1 MLCGSG
7 LQLAAEEE
15 EDDPQP
21 LGDDG
26 DEGTDSVPTDDS
38 SFDVTQSEPSEGEFI
53 RNLTC
58 PYLTIFV
65 NGAGFVCHEIC
76 LSKWAVSAKSS
87 IHITPIL
94 YLAIVKGLLP
104 QHRQKV
110 EGCVLYN

>member
-1 MLCGSG
+1 MLRSVLCGSG

-26 DEGTDSVPTDDS
+26 DEGNIADTDSVPTDDS

-53 RNLTC
+53 RNLTS
-58 PYLTIFV
+58 LSNNILS
-65 NGAGFVCHEIC
+65 NGAGFLCHEIC
-76 LSKWAVSAKSS
+76 LSKWPVLAKSS

-94 YLAIVKGLLP
+94 TLLFP
-104 QHRQKV
+104 KP
-110 EGCVLYN
+110 

>member
-53 RNLTC
+53 RNLTS
-58 PYLTIFV
+58 LSNNFLSTVLDLFV
-65 NGAGFVCHEIC
+65 MKFVRKIINTHHTYTLPCHSERT
-76 LSKWAVSAKSS
+76 SPTAPAKS
-87 IHITPIL
+87 
-94 YLAIVKGLLP
+94 
-104 QHRQKV
+104 
-110 EGCVLYN
+110 

>member
-26 DEGTDSVPTDDS
+26 DEGTLADTDSVPTDDS

-53 RNLTC
+53 RNPR
-58 PYLTIFV
+58 PYLTIF
-65 NGAGFVCHEIC
+65 CQRCWIC
-76 LSKWAVSAKSS
+76 LS
-87 IHITPIL
+87 
-94 YLAIVKGLLP
+94 
-104 QHRQKV
+104 
-110 EGCVLYN
+110 

>member
-26 DEGTDSVPTDDS
+26 DEGTLADTDSVPTDDS

-53 RNLTC
+53 RNLTS
-58 PYLTIFV
+58 LSNNFLSTVLDLFV
-65 NGAGFVCHEIC
+65 MKFVCQNGQCPQNHQYT
-76 LSKWAVSAKSS
+76 S
-87 IHITPIL
+87 HL
-94 YLAIVKGLLP
+94 YSTLP
-104 QHRQKV
+104 
-110 EGCVLYN
+110 

>member
-26 DEGTDSVPTDDS
+26 DEGTLADTDSVPTDDS

-53 RNLTC
+53 RNLTSISNNF
-58 PYLTIFV
+58 LSTVLDLFV
-65 NGAGFVCHEIC
+65 MKFVCQNGRCPQTHQYT
-76 LSKWAVSAKSS
+76 S
-87 IHITPIL
+87 HL
-94 YLAIVKGLLP
+94 YSTLP
-104 QHRQKV
+104 
-110 EGCVLYN
+110 